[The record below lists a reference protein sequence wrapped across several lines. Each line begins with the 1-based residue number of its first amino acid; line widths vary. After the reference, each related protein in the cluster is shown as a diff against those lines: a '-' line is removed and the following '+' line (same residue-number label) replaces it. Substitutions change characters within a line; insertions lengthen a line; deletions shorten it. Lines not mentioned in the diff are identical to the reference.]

1 MKLFLSI
8 FGFSALLLLPAMSAS
23 AVPAGMSAQ
32 QAVSVASSGIDPSLQ
47 AKVVSVY
54 GTGTPAGIDTWWV
67 IYYDPS
73 VSSHGRAVKVANGK
87 VVRAYP
93 AQGGV
98 VYADALTFAPGDVQG
113 IGKALSAS
121 EDYAAQ
127 HAIAYNQVRALLR
140 VTAPGQPMR
149 WRIQLM
155 DDGRNK
161 GFVFVDAASGTFAS
175 YMHTG
180 PHHTATSST
189 GGDSVEAHAEAAGND
204 IKDTFLGIGGDLQQF
219 FTGERTVDQ

>member
-1 MKLFLSI
+1 MKFFLT
-8 FGFSALLLLPAMSAS
+8 FFSLASLLLLSSHAQAAPPACLTAR
-23 AVPAGMSAQ
+23 
-32 QAVSVASSGIDPSLQ
+32 QAVDLAGTAVDPSLSSRL
-47 AKVVSVY
+47 VSVY
-54 GTGTPAGIDTWWV
+54 GTGSPAGIETWWV

-73 VSSHGRAVKVANGK
+73 IDSHGRAVKVANGQ

-98 VYADALTFAPGDVQG
+98 VYADSLTFAPGDARG
-113 IGKALSAS
+113 IGQALSTA
-121 EDYAAQ
+121 ENYAAD
-127 HAIAYNQVRALLR
+127 HSIAYNQVRALLR
-140 VTAPGQPMR
+140 VTAPGEPLR
-149 WRIQLM
+149 WRVQLM

-161 GFVFVDAASGTFAS
+161 GFVFIDAASGTFAS
-175 YMHTG
+175 YLHSG
-180 PHHTATSST
+180 PHHASPPST

>member
-1 MKLFLSI
+1 MKLFYVSL
-8 FGFSALLLLPAMSAS
+8 ALTAFLLLPAISLRA
-23 AVPAGMSAQ
+23 APPTGTTAE
-32 QAVSVASSGIDPSLQ
+32 QAVNAAGHGVDPALQ
-47 AKVVSVY
+47 SKVVSVY
-54 GTGTPAGIDTWWV
+54 GTGTPTGVETWWI

-73 VSSHGRAVKVANGK
+73 VDSHGRAVKVANGQ
-87 VVRAYP
+87 VVRTYP

-98 VYADALTFAPGDVQG
+98 VYADSLTFAPGSVSG
-113 IGKALSAS
+113 IGRALSTA

-127 HAIAYNQVRALLR
+127 HAIAYNQVRVLLR
-140 VTAPGQPMR
+140 VTAPGEPMR

-155 DDGRNK
+155 DDGHNR

-175 YMHTG
+175 YMHSG
-180 PHHTATSST
+180 PHHGAAST

-204 IKDTFLGIGGDLQQF
+204 IKATFLGVGGDLQQF